1 MVEDVFDNK
10 YPVPRYPYSQTHAVP
25 RRSTTQNLP
34 PDPVFVHLKY
44 VSLVP
49 RPTQWHMTASVSDP
63 HRGIRKIYH
72 QTLSSE
78 WHTYIFLNT
87 FRDNTC
93 IFR

>member
-1 MVEDVFDNK
+1 MVVDVFDNK

-49 RPTQWHMTASVSDP
+49 RPTQWHMTASVSA
-63 HRGIRKIYH
+63 IRKIYH

-78 WHTYIFLNT
+78 CHTYIF
-87 FRDNTC
+87 FEHFSR
-93 IFR
+93 